1 MEFPVNFRFSRPP
14 LPAAG
19 QGRIVLII
27 GVLLAAAALQACSA
41 VKIAYGQATELAY
54 WQLDGYFDFNAAQR
68 PKVRD
73 ELARIHLWHR
83 QTQLPAYI
91 KTLEKWQPLLT
102 HDMDEA
108 QACSIFDEIRSR
120 LQAISDHATPVA
132 GALVTTLETEQLEA
146 LKRKFSKLNVE
157 YRDDFLDGKPAAL
170 IEKRLKKAVSR
181 AEMLYGSLE
190 HAQRDVL
197 KERITRSVFDARIS
211 LAEHQRR
218 QRDALQSLSPLIA
231 GQSTPNQA
239 HLVIQGYFERV
250 ANSPDLVYR
259 RYQDNLTRDS
269 CKTFAALHN
278 STTAAQ
284 RAHAVKTLQRYAQ
297 DFAILAARR

>member
-19 QGRIVLII
+19 QRRIVLII
-27 GVLLAAAALQACSA
+27 GVLLVVAVLQACSA

-73 ELARIHLWHR
+73 ELARIHQWHR

-91 KTLEKWQPLLT
+91 ETLEKWQPLLT
-102 HDMDEA
+102 QDMDEA

-120 LQAISDHATPVA
+120 LLAISNHATPAA
-132 GALVTTLETEQLEA
+132 GALVATLETEQLEA

-157 YRDDFLDGKPAAL
+157 YRKDFLDGKPAAL

-190 HAQRDVL
+190 KEQREVL
-197 KERITRSVFDARIS
+197 KERITRSVFDARVS

-239 HLVIQGYFERV
+239 RLAIQGYFDRV
-250 ANSPDLVYR
+250 ADSPDPAYR
-259 RYQDNLTRDS
+259 RYQDSLTRDG

-278 STTAAQ
+278 STNAEQ

-297 DFAILAARR
+297 DFAILAARH